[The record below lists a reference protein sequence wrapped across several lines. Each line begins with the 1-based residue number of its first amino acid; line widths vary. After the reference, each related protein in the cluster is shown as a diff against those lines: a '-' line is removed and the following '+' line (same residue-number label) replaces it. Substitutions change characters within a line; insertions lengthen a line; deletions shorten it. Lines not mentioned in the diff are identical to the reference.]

1 MPEGSPVNIGDLLAR
16 PSVAE
21 RRVLEIQTK
30 LHRWATADAG
40 RRFDDLF
47 NLVADPAFLV
57 MAWERVRWN
66 TGARSAGID
75 KRTARSIEASVHGAE
90 GFLTGLRSELKDRSF
105 RPVPVREKKIPKAG
119 GKVRRLGI
127 PTVRDRVVQA
137 SLKLV
142 LEPIL
147 EADFLP
153 DSYGFRPNRR
163 AQDAIEQIRKDA
175 QDGYHWVFEGDIA
188 ACFDEIDHT
197 ALMDRLRKRV
207 GDQRVLDL
215 VKAFLKAGLLTE
227 EGHDRDT
234 HTGTPQGGILSPLL
248 ANLALSILDEH
259 FAGKWQAHTD
269 STARMR
275 HRRRGGAT
283 YRLIRYADDFVVMVF
298 GTRAHAEAMWDE
310 VQGVLDPMGLRL
322 APDKTQVVHIDEGF
336 DFLGFRIRRHQ
347 QHGSDRQLIYTY
359 PSRKAVT
366 AIRRKVKTAT
376 TNSTTNMSADQL
388 FRRLGQITRGW
399 ALYFRHGS
407 SSNAFSDLQHHLW
420 WRVWSWLRHKHPK
433 QPAKW
438 IKRRYFPDNRWWP
451 TFNGVDLF
459 KPATTTIIRYRY
471 RGSKI
476 PTPWTQQPT
485 TNQP

>member
-1 MPEGSPVNIGDLLAR
+1 MPEDSSVNIGDLLTTPFA
-16 PSVAE
+16 AG

-30 LHRWATADAG
+30 LHRWAVVDAD
-40 RRFDDLF
+40 RQFKDLF

-57 MAWERVRWN
+57 TAWERVRWN

-75 KRTARSIEASVHGAE
+75 KRTARSVEASMQGVE
-90 GFLTGLRSELKDRSF
+90 GFLTQLRSQLKDRSF
-105 RPVPVREKKIPKAG
+105 CPVPVREKKIPKAG

-163 AQDAIEQIRKDA
+163 AQDAIEAIRKDA
-175 QDGYHWVFEGDIA
+175 SDGYEWIFEGDIA
-188 ACFDEIDHT
+188 ACFDEISHA

-207 GDQRVLDL
+207 GDRRVLAL

-227 EGHDRDT
+227 EGHHRDT
-234 HTGTPQGGILSPLL
+234 YTGTPQGGILSPLL

-259 FAGKWQAHTD
+259 FAKRWQAHTN

-275 HRRRGGAT
+275 HRQRGGAT
-283 YRLIRYADDFVVMVF
+283 YRLTRYADDFVVMVN
-298 GTRAHAEAMWDE
+298 GGRHHAEELWNE
-310 VQGVLDPMGLRL
+310 VQGVLDTMGLRL

-336 DFLGFRIRRHQ
+336 DFLGFRIRRHRQ
-347 QHGSDRQLIYTY
+347 KGSDRRLIYTY
-359 PSRKAVT
+359 PASKAIT
-366 AIRRKVKTAT
+366 TIRRKVKTAT
-376 TNSTTNMSADQL
+376 TNSTTTMTADAL

-399 ALYFRHGS
+399 AIYFRHGS
-407 SSNAFSDLQHHLW
+407 SSTAYSNLQHYLF

-438 IKRRYFPDNRWWP
+438 IRRRYFPGNRWWP
-451 TFNGVDLF
+451 TSDEVDLF
-459 KPATTTIIRYRY
+459 QPTTINIVRYRY

-476 PTPWTQQPT
+476 PTPWTQQPA
-485 TNQP
+485 TN